1 MSFPLA
7 FATAMLCASVAFG
20 QVTVKGSVTD
30 GDASEPLIGAS
41 IVVKGT
47 MAGTTSDLDGNFT
60 IKTSTKLPFILV
72 FSAVGMETKE
82 VEITKDGQEVK
93 VTLAAEAVDFG
104 QEVVI
109 SASRVEERLMEAPV
123 TVEKL
128 DAIAIRQS
136 STADYYDELSK
147 LKGVHTNSGSLTFTS
162 VNTRGFAT
170 NANTR
175 FVQLMDGMD
184 NAAPLLNFPT
194 GNIVGIGEL
203 DIANVELLPGAAS
216 ALYGPNAFN
225 GILLMNSLSP
235 FDRQGLSAQVKAG
248 AVIGSGDSNTPY
260 GEGAGSTRYPGAY
273 KPNFNS
279 FTPLYNVSVR
289 YAKALNDK
297 FAFKVNASHMQ
308 TNDWAANDYTTDRN
322 YDANNPFGNR
332 TRIGTQNFDGMHT
345 YGDEFIVPAAG
356 GITRTGWREEDILD
370 NRLATSTKADASIHF
385 RPNDKVE
392 FIASYRYGTGNSVYQ
407 GSERYALRDFSQQ
420 FSKLEAKGK
429 HWFARAYMSQTN
441 DGNSY
446 NMTALGS
453 YMNEKLFPTAT
464 YLTASDP
471 SLSSFSAQLRGALP
485 SVLPNLPSGWA
496 TAYNFAFGDPTNSA
510 NDGIAQGIHGALN
523 NGNPLSADVAARHAW
538 ARQFADNGGIN
549 QPGIDPAATDFF
561 INGLAGSLET
571 RIPGLNANP
580 QDAAIYR
587 TLAEHMFNYR
597 NGGAIFPVS
606 ARPAAG
612 SNEFTKLRDGIKNGL
627 FQRGGAGFV
636 DNSRLWHA
644 EANYDFSHITGKVFD
659 VLVGANVRRY
669 DLATQ
674 GTVFNEDPDSTGIFN
689 RITIDEFGTFVQIQK
704 RLFADRLKLTGSL
717 RFDKNQNFE
726 GRFTPRISVVY
737 TAGEQRQHNFRAS
750 FQTGFRNPTTQDQFI
765 YFPTT
770 TTLLGGTPANA
781 ARYNVYDTPVVT
793 EAEWNRLRA
802 LGVSNATLTNLAT
815 NQYPTTLSY
824 AGGASVTNVQY
835 VKMNY
840 IKPEQLIAY
849 EIGYKG
855 ILGKKMMVDINAYY
869 NQYTNFMTQTNV
881 RNLIA
886 ASHRNN
892 LVGLAG
898 DGFTTFRAYTN
909 DQSDIQSWGSSI
921 GVNYKLPKDFAVNAN
936 YTFTDFQYQ
945 TSAENFEPGFNT
957 PRHRFGVGLENR
969 NSLIKNF
976 GFGLNYRWQDSFLWQ
991 SSFATGYI
999 KSYGVFDMQV
1009 NYTIKSM
1016 KTIVKAGVTNLFGPE
1031 YQTNYGGPFVG
1042 RMLFVGLTYDQ
1053 FMR

>member
-7 FATAMLCASVAFG
+7 FASAMLCVSVAFG
-20 QVTVKGSVTD
+20 QATVKGSVID

-60 IKTSTKLPFILV
+60 IKTTTKLPFILV

-93 VTLAAEAVDFG
+93 ITLAAEAVDFG

-248 AVIGSGDSNTPY
+248 AVIGSGDKNTPY

-297 FAFKVNASHMQ
+297 FAFKVNASHLQ

-322 YDANNPFGNR
+322 YDAKNPFGNR
-332 TRIGTQNFDGMHT
+332 NRIGSQNFDGMHT
-345 YGDEFIVPAAG
+345 YGDEFTVPVG
-356 GITRTGWREEDILD
+356 GGVTRTGWKEEDILD

-453 YMNEKLFPTAT
+453 YMNEKLFS
-464 YLTASDP
+464 TASYD
-471 SLSSFSAQLRGALP
+471 SLMLP
-485 SVLPNLPSGWA
+485 IGPGGTMQRLGKVPGGWG
-496 TAYNFAFGDPTNSA
+496 TAYNFAYGDPTNAGASI
-510 NDGIAQGIHGALN
+510 NLVTGALQQYMLN
-523 NGNPLSADVAARHAW
+523 
-538 ARQFADNGGIN
+538 DN
-549 QPGIDPAATDFF
+549 DPSNDALA
-561 INGLAGSLET
+561 NGLGTHNGARAFCDAGGFSNLSPSDRGNLQQILGGLVLPTSL
-571 RIPGLNANP
+571 PGLP
-580 QDAAIYR
+580 SAAYSY
-587 TLAEHMFNYR
+587 LSEFMVR
-597 NGGAIFPVS
+597 NSSGT

-612 SNEFTKLRDGIKNGL
+612 STEFTQLRDGIKNGL
-627 FQRGGAGFV
+627 FQKGGAGFV

-669 DLATQ
+669 DLYTQ
-674 GTVFNEDPDSTGIFN
+674 GTVFNEDPENTGSFK

-704 RLFADRLKLTGSL
+704 RFLADRLKLTGSL
-717 RFDKNQNFE
+717 RFDKNQNFQ
-726 GRFTPRISVVY
+726 GRFTPRVSVVY

-781 ARYNVYDTPVVT
+781 ARYNVYDTKIVT
-793 EAEWNRLRA
+793 EGEWNRLRA
-802 LGVSNATLTNLAT
+802 LGVSNNTMVTLSA
-815 NQYPTTLSY
+815 NQYPTAVTYSD
-824 AGGASVTNVQY
+824 ASGTTGTANVEY
-835 VKMNY
+835 IKLDY

-849 EIGYKG
+849 ELGYKG
-855 ILGKKMMVDINAYY
+855 ILGKKMMVDVSGYY

-881 RNLIA
+881 RNLIP
-886 ASHRNN
+886 ASHRGVP
-892 LVGLAG
+892 VGLAG

-909 DQSDIQSWGSSI
+909 DQSDIQSWGASI
-921 GVNYKLPKDFAVNAN
+921 GVNYKLPKDFAVNGN

-945 TSAENFEPGFNT
+945 TSAANFEPGFNT
-957 PRHRFGVGLENR
+957 PRHRFGLGLENR

-991 SSFATGYI
+991 SSFATGSI